1 MSMKYLI
8 ATVVETII
16 KVVVIAGVIVFVFRS
31 ATQAYEFGYRVF
43 ADQPVSA
50 SGGRTITVSVE
61 ESASL
66 KEIARMLEERGL
78 IEDANLF
85 IVQEL
90 LSAYHGKIVPGI
102 YDLSTDMTA
111 SQMLEIMADPAS
123 KEDEESGSTP
133 APVETHSDKAKEGDP
148 EGEIENAGAD
158 GEEVSPDGAEQ
169 PESGE

>member
-1 MSMKYLI
+1 MSAKYLI

-16 KVVVIAGVIVFVFRS
+16 KVVVIAAVIVFVFRG
-31 ATQAYEFGYRVF
+31 ATKAYEFGYRVF

-66 KEIARMLEERGL
+66 KEIAKMLEERGL

-85 IVQEL
+85 IMQEL
-90 LSAYHGKIVPGI
+90 LSAYHGKIIPGI

-111 SQMLEIMADPAS
+111 GEMLEIMATPS
-123 KEDEESGSTP
+123 EEKAESAQSTP
-133 APVETHSDKAKEGDP
+133 AADSGDAQDGKGEGAEPVK
-148 EGEIENAGAD
+148 
-158 GEEVSPDGAEQ
+158 EEVLQDGDKQ
-169 PESGE
+169 PETGE